1 MFEIIKKAFFKEK
14 TSPDSSRHSGQNQS
28 PKEQFSNKINKISE
42 FFTGKY
48 NEAVNEA
55 KTIKGK
61 LGNLSEVNY
70 KLGLKH
76 LENGNLSDAIFRFR
90 FINKM
95 WPENQDAYYYLAY
108 CLYLKK
114 QNYKSRL
121 KLEELLKI
129 NPNYDSKAKELLEKI
144 NQDISPGV

>member
-1 MFEIIKKAFFKEK
+1 MFGIIKKAFFKEK
-14 TSPDSSRHSGQNQS
+14 TPQDLNQNSAQVITA
-28 PKEQFSNKINKISE
+28 KEQFSDKVNKISG
-42 FFTGKY
+42 FFVDKY
-48 NEAVNEA
+48 NEAINEA
-55 KTIKGK
+55 KTIKNK

-114 QNYKSRL
+114 QNYKARL
-121 KLEELLKI
+121 KLEELLRI
-129 NPNYDSKAKELLEKI
+129 NPNYDSKAADLLEKI
-144 NQDISPGV
+144 DHNISPV